1 MNKVDLI
8 RVIDLDCNLDGFLLG
23 KEVDLDEI
31 KSFVYLEIGRIFV
44 THGFASLHYEVNL
57 S

>member
-1 MNKVDLI
+1 MNKVYLI

-31 KSFVYLEIGRIFV
+31 KSFVYLEIGRSFV
-44 THGFASLHYEVNL
+44 THGFAPLHYEVNL